1 MAASFWLL
9 LALII
14 VIVAAAVGGGVG
26 DPWSLATQGHNAL
39 RSVVQ
44 RESPNPPQQ
53 QTAQQSSP
61 PIPPRPQSAPS
72 HWASA
77 PAKQQQHGA
86 RSKPASLTPAVP
98 PITAVPTHPASPTA
112 NSNSTAASVLC
123 TPVPL
128 TFCASSR
135 LPLSCAWRLAP
146 ASTTTAGKYRLYDGL
161 RRRGFYTFPCERRY
175 VRDAG

>member
-1 MAASFWLL
+1 MLYSTIITAPLL
-9 LALII
+9 LA
-14 VIVAAAVGGGVG
+14 VGLG
-26 DPWSLATQGHNAL
+26 DPWPLATQGHNAL
-39 RSVVQ
+39 RPVVQ

-61 PIPPRPQSAPS
+61 PISPRPQSAPS

-98 PITAVPTHPASPTA
+98 PITAVPTHPASQTA
-112 NSNSTAASVLC
+112 NSNSTAASTSC

-161 RRRGFYTFPCERRY
+161 RRHGFYTFPCERRY